1 MATANSTR
9 STRGTRAPTTEAT
22 RIAGAKCCIEVLRQA
37 MRSTEDARKSVA
49 EEFELKDAVYA
60 EMMAAA
66 GPLSPQAAGV
76 LGALVD
82 FALDSLQNGYGL
94 REQLESE
101 FAPEASRT
109 GEDVR
114 LARATFAGRLSGL
127 EDELSGGR
135 AV

>member
-1 MATANSTR
+1 MSAK
-9 STRGTRAPTTEAT
+9 TTEAA
-22 RIAGAKCCIEVLRQA
+22 RIAGAESCIEVLRQA

-101 FAPEASRT
+101 FEPETTMTA
-109 GEDVR
+109 DAVR
-114 LARATFAGRLSGL
+114 FARAAFASQMRGL
-127 EDELSGGR
+127 EDQLSGRG
-135 AV
+135 AA

>member
-1 MATANSTR
+1 MSAKTI
-9 STRGTRAPTTEAT
+9 EAA
-22 RIAGAKCCIEVLRQA
+22 RIAGAGSCIEVLQRA

-49 EEFELKDAVYA
+49 EEFELKDAIYA

-66 GPLSPQAAGV
+66 GSLSPQAAGV

-101 FAPEASRT
+101 FAPETSRT
-109 GEDVR
+109 AEDVR
-114 LARATFAGRLSGL
+114 LARATFVGRLSGL
-127 EDELSGGR
+127 EDELNGGR

>member
-1 MATANSTR
+1 MSAT
-9 STRGTRAPTTEAT
+9 TTEAA
-22 RIAGAKCCIEVLRQA
+22 RIAGAERCIEVLQQV

-101 FAPEASRT
+101 FVPETAMTS
-109 GEDVR
+109 DAAR
-114 LARATFAGRLSGL
+114 LARSTFASQMSGL
-127 EDELSGGR
+127 EHELNGSG

>member
-1 MATANSTR
+1 MSAKTI
-9 STRGTRAPTTEAT
+9 EAA
-22 RIAGAKCCIEVLRQA
+22 RIAGAESCIEVLRQA
-37 MRSTEDARKSVA
+37 MRSTEDERKSVA

-60 EMMAAA
+60 EMMAAV

-101 FAPEASRT
+101 FAPETSMTA
-109 GEDVR
+109 EDVR
-114 LARATFAGRLSGL
+114 LARAAFASQVAGC
-127 EDELSGGR
+127 
-135 AV
+135 AP